1 MASDGT
7 RNCCRHKCINV
18 GFDQLRYLCFAT
30 SIISQMRMFLTSM
43 DCLSGIWLKCSTSN
57 GLRSEIQTTV
67 TFASS
72 PPIAVHGFAWYLAP
86 RNWSCST
93 NVPLTLLSS
102 TTPGKTLALVDELNS
117 ITSPCRCHPDLC
129 AQLPSWPKWCCWS
142 SWNASRGK
150 RKTEL
155 LDSKERILSEKESPN
170 FLIRSNGYFQQR
182 CLVWRRRNYYV
193 LQLQSLAKCYCSS
206 LPWINRTHLSSM

>member
-1 MASDGT
+1 MPRTFQRKKYLSCSGFRFRPMVERISLKRVTTNECQEQFSEHLASHGT
-7 RNCCRHKCINV
+7 RECCLNKCINV

-30 SIISQMRMFLTSM
+30 SFISQMSMFSTPM
-43 DCLSGIWLKCSTSN
+43 DCLRGIWLKFSTSN

-86 RNWSCST
+86 RNLSCST

-129 AQLPSWPKWCCWS
+129 AQLPS
-142 SWNASRGK
+142 
-150 RKTEL
+150 
-155 LDSKERILSEKESPN
+155 
-170 FLIRSNGYFQQR
+170 
-182 CLVWRRRNYYV
+182 
-193 LQLQSLAKCYCSS
+193 
-206 LPWINRTHLSSM
+206 